1 MEQTTIRK
9 NITYV
14 NKNEALISDTI
25 RENIILGRKIEEQQF
40 LEICKICCIDK
51 IVDNKIM
58 RFNTTINNEKNNIS
72 GGEAQRII
80 LARALLNKFEILIL
94 DEALSEVDY
103 DLENKIL
110 ANIKEKYKGK
120 TIIYIT
126 HKNILN
132 VFDKVITFRRNNELR
147 RVTKNRL

>member
-1 MEQTTIRK
+1 
-9 NITYV
+9 
-14 NKNEALISDTI
+14 
-25 RENIILGRKIEEQQF
+25 
-40 LEICKICCIDK
+40 
-51 IVDNKIM
+51 M

-103 DLENKIL
+103 DLENEIL
-110 ANIKEKYKGK
+110 ANIKNKYKGK

-126 HKNILN
+126 HKNIIN
-132 VFDKVITFRRNNELR
+132 IFDKVITFRRNNEL
-147 RVTKNRL
+147 